1 MTRSTRNITLGL
13 VGSALMASCC
23 ITSGCLDT
31 DQERAQREA
40 ELRNGTT
47 TAHRRYHFWPRYYWW
62 SSPRY
67 SYSPGIVDV
76 VRRRHE
82 PFVVERR
89 HEVLVLDDDDSRRVR
104 FIGPR
109 GFGRLKP

>member
-47 TAHRRYHFWPRYYWW
+47 TTHRSYHYWPRYYWW
-62 SSPRY
+62 ASPRY
-67 SYSPGIVDV
+67 SYSPGIYTSSGGGASHSSSGGGTKSSSSTTTT
-76 VRRRHE
+76 R
-82 PFVVERR
+82 
-89 HEVLVLDDDDSRRVR
+89 
-104 FIGPR
+104 G
-109 GFGRLKP
+109 GFGSSGHAVSGG